1 MLYLLLNPLGIPLI
15 TSGRSLMTN
24 EMEVSVKHSVTY
36 DLKYYN
42 YNVMVCSS
50 PLKKQKL
57 NIKI

>member
-36 DLKYYN
+36 MCDLKYN
-42 YNVMVCSS
+42 YSR
-50 PLKKQKL
+50 
-57 NIKI
+57 